1 MSEFEMM
8 PSNAFFECSPDAF
21 DILDAQSLKTSIG
34 RGTPE
39 PWMSFK
45 TAPGNVIETPPKK
58 VVSNQ
63 NGVVGVEC
71 QDGIVYIDFYDG
83 TAEKQSGDK
92 KWRYMGGI
100 DQRNDGLGYI
110 AFS

>member
-1 MSEFEMM
+1 MVENEGLPKKVLFSCTEDEF
-8 PSNAFFECSPDAF
+8 AIVDAEE
-21 DILDAQSLKTSIG
+21 AKRTMGYG
-34 RGTPE
+34 RTE

-45 TAPGNVIETPPKK
+45 RGPGNVIETHPKK

-71 QDGIVYIDFYDG
+71 QDGIVYIDFYDC

-110 AFS
+110 AVS

>member
-1 MSEFEMM
+1 VVENEGLPKKVLFSCTEEEF
-8 PSNAFFECSPDAF
+8 AIVDAEE
-21 DILDAQSLKTSIG
+21 AKRTMGYG
-34 RGTPE
+34 RTE

-45 TAPGNVIETPPKK
+45 TAPGNVIETPPKQ

-71 QDGIVYIDFYDG
+71 EDG
-83 TAEKQSGDK
+83 TVYVDFAEGTARKETSVK
-92 KWRYMGGI
+92 EFRYMGGI

-110 AFS
+110 AVS